1 MPSNQCYYM
10 IIYKKISNNYS
21 IHKML
26 LYSNHIFIT
35 GVQELLEQT
44 MICINTQ
51 IISPSLTLS
60 KLHLFSERLHTNL
73 SPLPQEVESSLEGFC
88 QVPGEVQP

>member
-10 IIYKKISNNYS
+10 IVHKKISNKYTL
-21 IHKML
+21 HKIL

-44 MICINTQ
+44 TICISTQ
-51 IISPSLTLS
+51 IIFPSLTIS
-60 KLHLFSERLHTNL
+60 KLRVFYEGLHTNL